1 MIRVAIIDDHAIVRM
16 GLKYSLSLEPDFE
29 FAGEHSGGE
38 GAGEFVARVRPDV
51 VLLDVRMPVVNGIEA
66 LEDIRRKAPDVKVLM
81 LTTSDGDEDVFRSM
95 NMGAR
100 GYMVKDESGEDL
112 HVAIRTVASGKVFL
126 PKRIKAIYDDRKKRP
141 SLSEREIEII
151 RLVAKGFSNASS
163 SCLREAWRRVSRRSR
178 YRGDA
183 HRPCRSAVVRRGMR
197 PRTPARAS
205 ASRTA
210 CRPGD
215 MKASGWVSA

>member
-51 VLLDVRMPVVNGIEA
+51 VLLDVRMPFVNGIEA
-66 LEDIRRKAPDVKVLM
+66 LEDIRRKAPDAKVLM

-95 NMGAR
+95 NKGAR
-100 GYMVKDESGEDL
+100 GYMVKDESGDDL
-112 HVAIRTVASGKVFL
+112 HVAIRTVASGDVFL
-126 PKRIKAIYDDRKKRP
+126 PNRIKDIYDDRKMRP

-151 RLVAKGFSNASS
+151 RLVAKGFSNDELAERLHLSPETIKAH
-163 SCLREAWRRVSRRSR
+163 LRHIYEKLGVESRVEAVTE
-178 YRGDA
+178 A
-183 HRPCRSAVVRRGMR
+183 MR
-197 PRTPARAS
+197 TGLVEAP
-205 ASRTA
+205 
-210 CRPGD
+210 
-215 MKASGWVSA
+215 

>member
-16 GLKYSLSLEPDFE
+16 GLRYSLSLEPEFE

-38 GAGEFVARVRPDV
+38 GAGDFVARVKPDV

-66 LEDIRRKAPDVKVLM
+66 LEDIRRKAPDAKVLM

-95 NMGAR
+95 NKGAR

-112 HVAIRTVASGKVFL
+112 HVAIRTVASGEVFL

-141 SLSEREIEII
+141 SLSEREIEIV
-151 RLVAKGFSNASS
+151 RLVAKGFSNDELAERLHLSPETIKAH
-163 SCLREAWRRVSRRSR
+163 LRHVYEKLGVESRVEAVTE
-178 YRGDA
+178 A
-183 HRPCRSAVVRRGMR
+183 MR
-197 PRTPARAS
+197 TGLVEAP
-205 ASRTA
+205 
-210 CRPGD
+210 
-215 MKASGWVSA
+215 

>member
-16 GLKYSLSLEPDFE
+16 GLKYSLSLEPEFE

-38 GAGEFVARVRPDV
+38 GAGDFVARVRPDV

-112 HVAIRTVASGKVFL
+112 HVAIRTVASGEVFL

-141 SLSEREIEII
+141 SLSEREIEIV
-151 RLVAKGFSNASS
+151 RLVAKGFSNDELAERLHLSPDTIKVH
-163 SCLREAWRRVSRRSR
+163 LRHIYEKLGVESRVEAVTE
-178 YRGDA
+178 A
-183 HRPCRSAVVRRGMR
+183 MR
-197 PRTPARAS
+197 TGLVEAP
-205 ASRTA
+205 
-210 CRPGD
+210 
-215 MKASGWVSA
+215 

>member
-95 NMGAR
+95 NKGAR

-112 HVAIRTVASGKVFL
+112 HVAIRTVASGEVFL
-126 PKRIKAIYDDRKKRP
+126 PKRIRAIYDDRKKRP
-141 SLSEREIEII
+141 SLSEREIEIV
-151 RLVAKGFSNASS
+151 RLVAKGFSNDELAERLHLSPDTIKAH
-163 SCLREAWRRVSRRSR
+163 LRHVYEKLGVESRVEAVTE
-178 YRGDA
+178 A
-183 HRPCRSAVVRRGMR
+183 MR
-197 PRTPARAS
+197 TGLVEAP
-205 ASRTA
+205 
-210 CRPGD
+210 
-215 MKASGWVSA
+215 

>member
-95 NMGAR
+95 NKGAR

-112 HVAIRTVASGKVFL
+112 HVAIRTVASGEVFL
-126 PKRIKAIYDDRKKRP
+126 QKRIKAIYDDRKKRP
-141 SLSEREIEII
+141 SLSEREIEIV
-151 RLVAKGFSNASS
+151 RLVAKGFSNDELAERLHLSPDTIKVH
-163 SCLREAWRRVSRRSR
+163 LRHVYEKLGVESRVEAVTE
-178 YRGDA
+178 A
-183 HRPCRSAVVRRGMR
+183 MR
-197 PRTPARAS
+197 TGLVEAP
-205 ASRTA
+205 
-210 CRPGD
+210 
-215 MKASGWVSA
+215 

>member
-95 NMGAR
+95 NKGAR

-112 HVAIRTVASGKVFL
+112 HVAIRTVASGEVFL

-141 SLSEREIEII
+141 SLSEREIEIV
-151 RLVAKGFSNASS
+151 RLVAKGFSNDELAERLHLSPDTIKVH
-163 SCLREAWRRVSRRSR
+163 LRRVYEKLGVESRVE
-178 YRGDA
+178 
-183 HRPCRSAVVRRGMR
+183 AVTEAL
-197 PRTPARAS
+197 RTGLVEAP
-205 ASRTA
+205 
-210 CRPGD
+210 
-215 MKASGWVSA
+215 

>member
-95 NMGAR
+95 NKGAR

-112 HVAIRTVASGKVFL
+112 HVAIRTVASGEVFL

-141 SLSEREIEII
+141 SLSEREIEIV
-151 RLVAKGFSNASS
+151 RLVAKGFSNDELAERIHLSPDTVKAH
-163 SCLREAWRRVSRRSR
+163 LRHVYEKLGVESRVEAVTE
-178 YRGDA
+178 A
-183 HRPCRSAVVRRGMR
+183 MR
-197 PRTPARAS
+197 TGLVEAP
-205 ASRTA
+205 
-210 CRPGD
+210 
-215 MKASGWVSA
+215 

>member
-95 NMGAR
+95 NKGAR

-112 HVAIRTVASGKVFL
+112 HVAIRTVASGEVFL
-126 PKRIKAIYDDRKKRP
+126 PKRIKAIYDARKKRP
-141 SLSEREIEII
+141 SLSEREIEIV
-151 RLVAKGFSNASS
+151 RLVAKGFSNDELAERLHLSPDTVKAH
-163 SCLREAWRRVSRRSR
+163 LRHVYEKLGVESRVEAVTE
-178 YRGDA
+178 A
-183 HRPCRSAVVRRGMR
+183 MR
-197 PRTPARAS
+197 TGLVEAP
-205 ASRTA
+205 
-210 CRPGD
+210 
-215 MKASGWVSA
+215 

>member
-16 GLKYSLSLEPDFE
+16 GLKYSLSLEPEFE

-38 GAGEFVARVRPDV
+38 GAGDFVARVRPDV

-66 LEDIRRKAPDVKVLM
+66 LEDIRRKAPDAKVLM

-95 NMGAR
+95 NKGAR

-112 HVAIRTVASGKVFL
+112 HVAIRTVASGEVFL
-126 PKRIKAIYDDRKKRP
+126 PNRIKDIYDDRKMRP

-151 RLVAKGFSNASS
+151 RLVAKGFSNDELADRLHLSS
-163 SCLREAWRRVSRRSR
+163 ETIKVHLRHVYEKLGVESRVEAVTE
-178 YRGDA
+178 A
-183 HRPCRSAVVRRGMR
+183 MR
-197 PRTPARAS
+197 TGLVEAP
-205 ASRTA
+205 
-210 CRPGD
+210 
-215 MKASGWVSA
+215 

>member
-141 SLSEREIEII
+141 SLSEREIEIV
-151 RLVAKGFSNASS
+151 RLVAKGFSNDELAERLHLSPDTIKAH
-163 SCLREAWRRVSRRSR
+163 LRHVYEKLGVESRVEAVTE
-178 YRGDA
+178 A
-183 HRPCRSAVVRRGMR
+183 MR
-197 PRTPARAS
+197 TGLVEAP
-205 ASRTA
+205 
-210 CRPGD
+210 
-215 MKASGWVSA
+215 

>member
-1 MIRVAIIDDHAIVRM
+1 MDNGKTGGESIIRVAIIDDHAIVRM

-95 NMGAR
+95 NKGAR

-112 HVAIRTVASGKVFL
+112 HVAIRTVASGEVFL

-141 SLSEREIEII
+141 SLSEREIEIV
-151 RLVAKGFSNASS
+151 RLVAKGFSNDELAERLHLSPETIKAH
-163 SCLREAWRRVSRRSR
+163 LRHVYEKLGVESRVEAVTE
-178 YRGDA
+178 A
-183 HRPCRSAVVRRGMR
+183 MR
-197 PRTPARAS
+197 TGLVEAP
-205 ASRTA
+205 
-210 CRPGD
+210 
-215 MKASGWVSA
+215 

>member
-112 HVAIRTVASGKVFL
+112 HVAIRTVASGDVFL

-141 SLSEREIEII
+141 SLSEREIEIV
-151 RLVAKGFSNASS
+151 RLVAKGFSNDELAERLHLSPDTVKAH
-163 SCLREAWRRVSRRSR
+163 LRHVYEKLGVESRVEAVTE
-178 YRGDA
+178 A
-183 HRPCRSAVVRRGMR
+183 MR
-197 PRTPARAS
+197 TGLVEAP
-205 ASRTA
+205 
-210 CRPGD
+210 
-215 MKASGWVSA
+215 

>member
-112 HVAIRTVASGKVFL
+112 HVAIRTVASGEVFL
-126 PKRIKAIYDDRKKRP
+126 PKRIRAIYDDRKKRP
-141 SLSEREIEII
+141 SLSEREIEIV
-151 RLVAKGFSNASS
+151 RLVAKGFSNDELAERLHLSPDTIKAH
-163 SCLREAWRRVSRRSR
+163 LRHIYEKLGVESRVEAVTE
-178 YRGDA
+178 A
-183 HRPCRSAVVRRGMR
+183 MR
-197 PRTPARAS
+197 TGLVEAP
-205 ASRTA
+205 
-210 CRPGD
+210 
-215 MKASGWVSA
+215 

>member
-95 NMGAR
+95 NKGAR

-112 HVAIRTVASGKVFL
+112 HVAIRTVASGEVFL

-141 SLSEREIEII
+141 SLSEREIEIV
-151 RLVAKGFSNASS
+151 RLVAKGFSNDELADRLHLSPETIKAH
-163 SCLREAWRRVSRRSR
+163 LRHVYEKLGVESRVEAVTE
-178 YRGDA
+178 A
-183 HRPCRSAVVRRGMR
+183 MR
-197 PRTPARAS
+197 TGLVEAP
-205 ASRTA
+205 
-210 CRPGD
+210 
-215 MKASGWVSA
+215 

>member
-16 GLKYSLSLEPDFE
+16 GLKYSLSLEPEFE

-38 GAGEFVARVRPDV
+38 GAGDFVARVRPDV

-66 LEDIRRKAPDVKVLM
+66 LEDIRRKAPDAKVLM

-112 HVAIRTVASGKVFL
+112 HVAIRTVASGNVFL

-141 SLSEREIEII
+141 SLSEREIEIV
-151 RLVAKGFSNASS
+151 RLVAKGFSNDELAERLHLSPDTIKVH
-163 SCLREAWRRVSRRSR
+163 LRHVYEKLGVESRVEAVTE
-178 YRGDA
+178 A
-183 HRPCRSAVVRRGMR
+183 MR
-197 PRTPARAS
+197 TGLVEAP
-205 ASRTA
+205 
-210 CRPGD
+210 
-215 MKASGWVSA
+215 

>member
-16 GLKYSLSLEPDFE
+16 GLKYSLSLEPEFE

-38 GAGEFVARVRPDV
+38 GAGDFVARVRPDV

-66 LEDIRRKAPDVKVLM
+66 LEDIRRKAPDAKVLM

-112 HVAIRTVASGKVFL
+112 HVAIRTVASGEVFL

-141 SLSEREIEII
+141 SLSEREIEIV
-151 RLVAKGFSNASS
+151 RLVAKGFSNDELAERLHLSPDTIKVH
-163 SCLREAWRRVSRRSR
+163 LRHVYEKLGVESRVEAVTE
-178 YRGDA
+178 A
-183 HRPCRSAVVRRGMR
+183 MR
-197 PRTPARAS
+197 TGLVEAP
-205 ASRTA
+205 
-210 CRPGD
+210 
-215 MKASGWVSA
+215 

>member
-38 GAGEFVARVRPDV
+38 GAGEFVACVRPDV
-51 VLLDVRMPVVNGIEA
+51 VLLDVRMPGVNGIEA

-95 NMGAR
+95 NKGAR

-112 HVAIRTVASGKVFL
+112 HVAIRTVASGEVFL
-126 PKRIKAIYDDRKKRP
+126 PKRIKTIYDDRKKRP
-141 SLSEREIEII
+141 SLSEREIEIV
-151 RLVAKGFSNASS
+151 RLVAKGFSNDELAERLHLSPDTVKAH
-163 SCLREAWRRVSRRSR
+163 LRHVYEKLGVESRVEAVTE
-178 YRGDA
+178 A
-183 HRPCRSAVVRRGMR
+183 MR
-197 PRTPARAS
+197 TGLVEAP
-205 ASRTA
+205 
-210 CRPGD
+210 
-215 MKASGWVSA
+215 

>member
-112 HVAIRTVASGKVFL
+112 HVAIRTVASGNVFL

-141 SLSEREIEII
+141 SLSEREIEIV
-151 RLVAKGFSNASS
+151 RLVAKGFSNDELAERLHLSPDTIKVH
-163 SCLREAWRRVSRRSR
+163 LRHVYEKLGVESRVEAVTE
-178 YRGDA
+178 A
-183 HRPCRSAVVRRGMR
+183 MR
-197 PRTPARAS
+197 TGLVEAP
-205 ASRTA
+205 
-210 CRPGD
+210 
-215 MKASGWVSA
+215 

>member
-95 NMGAR
+95 NKGAR

-112 HVAIRTVASGKVFL
+112 HVAIRTVASGEVFL
-126 PKRIKAIYDDRKKRP
+126 PKRIRAIYDDRKKRP

-151 RLVAKGFSNASS
+151 RLVAKGFSNDELAERLHLSPDTIKAH
-163 SCLREAWRRVSRRSR
+163 LRHVYEKLGVESRVEAVTE
-178 YRGDA
+178 A
-183 HRPCRSAVVRRGMR
+183 MR
-197 PRTPARAS
+197 TGLVEAP
-205 ASRTA
+205 
-210 CRPGD
+210 
-215 MKASGWVSA
+215 

>member
-95 NMGAR
+95 NKGAR

-112 HVAIRTVASGKVFL
+112 HVAIRTVASGNVFL

-141 SLSEREIEII
+141 SLSEREIEIV
-151 RLVAKGFSNASS
+151 RLVAKGFSNDELAERLHLSPDTIKAH
-163 SCLREAWRRVSRRSR
+163 LRHVYEKLGVESRVEAVTE
-178 YRGDA
+178 A
-183 HRPCRSAVVRRGMR
+183 MR
-197 PRTPARAS
+197 TGLVEAP
-205 ASRTA
+205 
-210 CRPGD
+210 
-215 MKASGWVSA
+215 

>member
-95 NMGAR
+95 NKGAR

-112 HVAIRTVASGKVFL
+112 HVAIRTVASGEVFL

-141 SLSEREIEII
+141 SLSDREIEIV
-151 RLVAKGFSNASS
+151 RLVAKGFSNDEMAERLHLSPETIKAH
-163 SCLREAWRRVSRRSR
+163 LRHIYEKLGVESRVEAVTE
-178 YRGDA
+178 A
-183 HRPCRSAVVRRGMR
+183 MR
-197 PRTPARAS
+197 TGLVEAP
-205 ASRTA
+205 
-210 CRPGD
+210 
-215 MKASGWVSA
+215 

>member
-66 LEDIRRKAPDVKVLM
+66 LEDIRRKAPEAKVLM

-95 NMGAR
+95 NKGAR

-112 HVAIRTVASGKVFL
+112 HVAIRTVASGEVFL

-141 SLSEREIEII
+141 SLSEREIEIV
-151 RLVAKGFSNASS
+151 RLVAKGFSNDELAERLHLSPDTVKAH
-163 SCLREAWRRVSRRSR
+163 LRHVYEKLGVESRVEAVTE
-178 YRGDA
+178 A
-183 HRPCRSAVVRRGMR
+183 MR
-197 PRTPARAS
+197 TGLVEAP
-205 ASRTA
+205 
-210 CRPGD
+210 
-215 MKASGWVSA
+215 

>member
-66 LEDIRRKAPDVKVLM
+66 LEDIRRKAPDAKVLM

-112 HVAIRTVASGKVFL
+112 HVAIRTVASGEVFL

-141 SLSEREIEII
+141 SLSEREIEIV
-151 RLVAKGFSNASS
+151 RLVAKGFSNDELADRLHLSPETIKAH
-163 SCLREAWRRVSRRSR
+163 LRHVYEKLGVESRVEAVTE
-178 YRGDA
+178 A
-183 HRPCRSAVVRRGMR
+183 MR
-197 PRTPARAS
+197 TGLVEAP
-205 ASRTA
+205 
-210 CRPGD
+210 
-215 MKASGWVSA
+215 

>member
-81 LTTSDGDEDVFRSM
+81 LTTSDGDDDVFRSM
-95 NMGAR
+95 NKGAR

-112 HVAIRTVASGKVFL
+112 HVAIRTVASGEVFL

-141 SLSEREIEII
+141 SLSEREIEIV
-151 RLVAKGFSNASS
+151 RLVAKGFSNDELAERLHLSPDTIKAH
-163 SCLREAWRRVSRRSR
+163 LRHVYEKLGVESRVEAVTE
-178 YRGDA
+178 A
-183 HRPCRSAVVRRGMR
+183 MR
-197 PRTPARAS
+197 TGLVEAP
-205 ASRTA
+205 
-210 CRPGD
+210 
-215 MKASGWVSA
+215 

>member
-81 LTTSDGDEDVFRSM
+81 LTTSNGDEDVFRSM
-95 NMGAR
+95 NKGAR

-112 HVAIRTVASGKVFL
+112 HVAIRTVASGEVFL
-126 PKRIKAIYDDRKKRP
+126 PKRIKTIYDDRKKRP
-141 SLSEREIEII
+141 SLSEREIEIV
-151 RLVAKGFSNASS
+151 RLVAKGFSNDELADRLHLSPETIKAH
-163 SCLREAWRRVSRRSR
+163 LRHVYEKLGVESRVEAVTE
-178 YRGDA
+178 A
-183 HRPCRSAVVRRGMR
+183 MR
-197 PRTPARAS
+197 TGLVEAP
-205 ASRTA
+205 
-210 CRPGD
+210 
-215 MKASGWVSA
+215 

>member
-95 NMGAR
+95 NKGAR

-112 HVAIRTVASGKVFL
+112 HVAIRTVASGEVFL

-151 RLVAKGFSNASS
+151 RLVAKGFSNDELAERLHLSPDTVKVH
-163 SCLREAWRRVSRRSR
+163 LRHVYEKLGVESRVEAVTE
-178 YRGDA
+178 A
-183 HRPCRSAVVRRGMR
+183 MR
-197 PRTPARAS
+197 TGLVEAP
-205 ASRTA
+205 
-210 CRPGD
+210 
-215 MKASGWVSA
+215 

>member
-1 MIRVAIIDDHAIVRM
+1 MDNGKTGGESIIRVAIIDDHAIVRM

-66 LEDIRRKAPDVKVLM
+66 LEDIRRKAPDAKVLM

-95 NMGAR
+95 NKGAR

-112 HVAIRTVASGKVFL
+112 HVAIRTVASGEVFL

-141 SLSEREIEII
+141 SLSEREIEIV
-151 RLVAKGFSNASS
+151 RLVAKGFSNDELAERLHLSPDTIKVH
-163 SCLREAWRRVSRRSR
+163 LRHVYEKLGVESRVEAVTE
-178 YRGDA
+178 A
-183 HRPCRSAVVRRGMR
+183 MR
-197 PRTPARAS
+197 TGLVEAP
-205 ASRTA
+205 
-210 CRPGD
+210 
-215 MKASGWVSA
+215 

>member
-95 NMGAR
+95 NKGAR

-112 HVAIRTVASGKVFL
+112 HVAIRTVASGEVFL

-151 RLVAKGFSNASS
+151 RLVAKGFSNDELADRLHLSPETIKAH
-163 SCLREAWRRVSRRSR
+163 LRHIYEKLDVESRVEAVTE
-178 YRGDA
+178 A
-183 HRPCRSAVVRRGMR
+183 MR
-197 PRTPARAS
+197 TGLVEAP
-205 ASRTA
+205 
-210 CRPGD
+210 
-215 MKASGWVSA
+215 

>member
-38 GAGEFVARVRPDV
+38 GAGDFVARVRPDV

-95 NMGAR
+95 NKGAR

-112 HVAIRTVASGKVFL
+112 HVAIRTVASGEVFL
-126 PKRIKAIYDDRKKRP
+126 PKRIKTIYDDRKKRP
-141 SLSEREIEII
+141 SLSEREIEIV
-151 RLVAKGFSNASS
+151 RLVAKGFSNDELAERLHLSPDTIKAH
-163 SCLREAWRRVSRRSR
+163 LRHIYEKLGVESRVEAVTE
-178 YRGDA
+178 A
-183 HRPCRSAVVRRGMR
+183 MR
-197 PRTPARAS
+197 TGLVEAP
-205 ASRTA
+205 
-210 CRPGD
+210 
-215 MKASGWVSA
+215 

>member
-66 LEDIRRKAPDVKVLM
+66 LEDIRRKAPDAKVLM

-95 NMGAR
+95 NKGAR

-112 HVAIRTVASGKVFL
+112 HVAIRTVASGEVFL
-126 PKRIKAIYDDRKKRP
+126 PKRIKTIYDDRKKRP

-151 RLVAKGFSNASS
+151 RLVAKGFSNDELAERLHLSPDTIKVH
-163 SCLREAWRRVSRRSR
+163 LRHVYEKLGVESRVEAVTE
-178 YRGDA
+178 A
-183 HRPCRSAVVRRGMR
+183 MR
-197 PRTPARAS
+197 TGLVEAP
-205 ASRTA
+205 
-210 CRPGD
+210 
-215 MKASGWVSA
+215 

>member
-66 LEDIRRKAPDVKVLM
+66 LADIRRKAPDAKVLM

-100 GYMVKDESGEDL
+100 GYMVKDESGDDL
-112 HVAIRTVASGKVFL
+112 HVAIRTVASGEVFL
-126 PKRIKAIYDDRKKRP
+126 PKRIKDIYDDMKMRP
-141 SLSEREIEII
+141 SLSEREIEIV
-151 RLVAKGFSNASS
+151 RLVAKGFSNDELAERLHLSPETIKAH
-163 SCLREAWRRVSRRSR
+163 LRHVYEKLGVESRVEAVTE
-178 YRGDA
+178 A
-183 HRPCRSAVVRRGMR
+183 MR
-197 PRTPARAS
+197 TGLVEAP
-205 ASRTA
+205 
-210 CRPGD
+210 
-215 MKASGWVSA
+215 

>member
-95 NMGAR
+95 NKGAR

-112 HVAIRTVASGKVFL
+112 HVAIRTVASGEVFL
-126 PKRIKAIYDDRKKRP
+126 PKRIKTIYDDRKKRP
-141 SLSEREIEII
+141 SLSEREIEIV
-151 RLVAKGFSNASS
+151 RLVAKGFSNDELAERLHLSPETIKAH
-163 SCLREAWRRVSRRSR
+163 LRHVYEKLGVESRVEAVTE
-178 YRGDA
+178 A
-183 HRPCRSAVVRRGMR
+183 MR
-197 PRTPARAS
+197 TGLVEAP
-205 ASRTA
+205 
-210 CRPGD
+210 
-215 MKASGWVSA
+215 

>member
-95 NMGAR
+95 NKGAR

-112 HVAIRTVASGKVFL
+112 HVAIRTVASGEVFL
-126 PKRIKAIYDDRKKRP
+126 PKRIKTIYDDRKKRP
-141 SLSEREIEII
+141 SLSEREIEIV
-151 RLVAKGFSNASS
+151 RLVAKGFSNDELAERLHLSPETIKAH
-163 SCLREAWRRVSRRSR
+163 LRPVYEKLGVESRVEAVTE
-178 YRGDA
+178 A
-183 HRPCRSAVVRRGMR
+183 MR
-197 PRTPARAS
+197 TGLVEAP
-205 ASRTA
+205 
-210 CRPGD
+210 
-215 MKASGWVSA
+215 

>member
-112 HVAIRTVASGKVFL
+112 HVAIRTVASGEVFL

-141 SLSEREIEII
+141 SLSEREIEIV
-151 RLVAKGFSNASS
+151 RLVAKGFSNDELAERLHLSPDTIKAH
-163 SCLREAWRRVSRRSR
+163 LRHIYEKLGVESRVEAVTE
-178 YRGDA
+178 A
-183 HRPCRSAVVRRGMR
+183 MR
-197 PRTPARAS
+197 TGLVEAP
-205 ASRTA
+205 
-210 CRPGD
+210 
-215 MKASGWVSA
+215 

>member
-95 NMGAR
+95 NKGAR

-112 HVAIRTVASGKVFL
+112 HVAIRTVASGEVFL
-126 PKRIKAIYDDRKKRP
+126 PKRIKTIYDDRKKRP
-141 SLSEREIEII
+141 SLSEREIEIV
-151 RLVAKGFSNASS
+151 RLVAKGFSNDELAERLHLSPDTVKAH
-163 SCLREAWRRVSRRSR
+163 LRHVYEKLGVESRVEAVTE
-178 YRGDA
+178 A
-183 HRPCRSAVVRRGMR
+183 MR
-197 PRTPARAS
+197 TGLVEAP
-205 ASRTA
+205 
-210 CRPGD
+210 
-215 MKASGWVSA
+215 

>member
-95 NMGAR
+95 NKGAR

-112 HVAIRTVASGKVFL
+112 HVAIRTVASGEVFL
-126 PKRIKAIYDDRKKRP
+126 PKRIRAIYDDRKKRP
-141 SLSEREIEII
+141 SLSEREIEIV
-151 RLVAKGFSNASS
+151 RLVAKGFSNDELAERLHLSPDTIKVH
-163 SCLREAWRRVSRRSR
+163 LRHIYEKLGVESRVEAVTE
-178 YRGDA
+178 A
-183 HRPCRSAVVRRGMR
+183 MR
-197 PRTPARAS
+197 TGLVEAP
-205 ASRTA
+205 
-210 CRPGD
+210 
-215 MKASGWVSA
+215 

>member
-51 VLLDVRMPVVNGIEA
+51 VLLDVRM
-66 LEDIRRKAPDVKVLM
+66 RRKAPDVKVLM

-95 NMGAR
+95 NKGAR

-112 HVAIRTVASGKVFL
+112 HVAIRTVASGEVFL

-141 SLSEREIEII
+141 SLSEREIEIV
-151 RLVAKGFSNASS
+151 RLVAKGFSNDELAERLHLSPDTIKAH
-163 SCLREAWRRVSRRSR
+163 LRHIYEKLGVESRVEAVTE
-178 YRGDA
+178 A
-183 HRPCRSAVVRRGMR
+183 MR
-197 PRTPARAS
+197 TGLVEAP
-205 ASRTA
+205 
-210 CRPGD
+210 
-215 MKASGWVSA
+215 

>member
-16 GLKYSLSLEPDFE
+16 GLKYSLSLEPEFE

-38 GAGEFVARVRPDV
+38 GAGDFVARVKPDV

-66 LEDIRRKAPDVKVLM
+66 LEDIRRKAPDAKVLM

-112 HVAIRTVASGKVFL
+112 HVAIRTVASGNVFL

-141 SLSEREIEII
+141 SLSEREIEIV
-151 RLVAKGFSNASS
+151 RLVAKGFSNDELAERLHLSPDTIKVH
-163 SCLREAWRRVSRRSR
+163 LRHVYEKLGVESRVEAVTE
-178 YRGDA
+178 A
-183 HRPCRSAVVRRGMR
+183 MR
-197 PRTPARAS
+197 TGLVEAP
-205 ASRTA
+205 
-210 CRPGD
+210 
-215 MKASGWVSA
+215 